1 MGEWINKMWCIYK
14 DPLEKEV
21 ATHSRILAWKIP
33 WTEGPGRACPW
44 VTKSWT
50 WLSMHTLM
58 DTHSHIHTHTHT
70 HLMEYYSSIK
80 KEETLAFVT
89 TWLTLRTKWNK
100 SERDKIPWSLS
111 CVESKKWNH
120 QTHGYREHTEKIG
133 GCQRHEVGR
142 EWNGEG
148 AKEYILPVIK

>member
-1 MGEWINKMWCIYK
+1 MGEWIKKMWCIYK

-44 VTKSWT
+44 GHKELDMTEHA
-50 WLSMHTLM
+50 HTHGH
-58 DTHSHIHTHTHT
+58 TQSHTHTHT

-111 CVESKKWNH
+111 YVESKKWNH

-133 GCQRHEVGR
+133 GCQRHGVGR
-142 EWNGEG
+142 EWNGKG